1 MAIDF
6 NTEPFFDDYNEDK
19 KFYRILFR
27 PGTAVQARELTQLQ
41 TILQEQIKRHGDHI
55 FKEGSM
61 IIPGQVAY
69 DLDVSYVKLKDD
81 PTVDFAA
88 TFAAMKDQI
97 IQDSNGT
104 LAKVI
109 DYTLSEANSEGTIEP
124 NTLFV
129 KFVASGSDEL
139 GNPLS
144 EFSPNEQLTLIDG
157 STPYNIFVD
166 DPDEIQ
172 AAIVGKAGIASV
184 QRGVY
189 YIRGHF
195 VLVPE
200 QSIILDKYSNTPSY
214 RIGLQLVEEVIYPES
229 DESLL
234 DNALGSPNYSA
245 PGAARYFIDLQ
256 LTKLSLTT
264 TADTDFID
272 LLRLSNGRVIF
283 KVERTEYAEI
293 EKTLA
298 RRTFDESGDYTLS
311 PFPIKPRD
319 YRSNDRGGWSAAE
332 KYIFGDMISIITN
345 GINLN
350 YFMCTDDGTSDAAT
364 EPTWSTTA
372 ASISD
377 GTTTWEYMP
386 YPIFNDGVYKFES
399 GQYDFTLD
407 DHNRLAAMVAY
418 AIEPSKAYVKGYEIS
433 KITTEYVPAF
443 KSRYIPAGS
452 NNLCDY
458 FGVEHGS
465 LVEIDQS
472 VSAEKTATLDLSM
485 GSYVIAE
492 NLLFAPDLSTFEK
505 VTLRNVA
512 LSSGTI
518 GSTSSVIGTAR
529 VRGLE
534 LHDKGATVAEDQYKV
549 FLFDIQMNGLNTF
562 DQVAAIY
569 DSSTK
574 FKCDMVAGVDNFTVL
589 NDPNNFSLI
598 HQLPDYAIKEVIEAN
613 YDVVYPLT
621 ITGTEQIVSP
631 PAGFSFDSV
640 SGIGNYVL
648 IMKSGGS
655 ENGSYIEYNTSGQPQ
670 IAINGSGQ
678 LEVTALESSV
688 VYTLFATLI
697 SNGNSGFST
706 ALSIPEDRVDYFMTE
721 ELAAPV
727 SRVLT
732 LQKSYVAR
740 LISVMQD
747 TGDFD
752 NPTGTYGVDIT
763 NRYTLDSGQ
772 RDTHISVGKLSL
784 APNAPAPTA
793 PLKVTYEYIMPSGD
807 SGGKLFTVDSYIAE
821 NSNISYASIP
831 SFSLNQLRDCLDFR
845 PYALDSANTFYT
857 RFMPKFGRNAVF
869 KYHAYLARVDCLS
882 LNTKGQYVVSYGIPD
897 DINPQEPTIPT
908 EAMKLAVVNVE
919 PYTFSSDGL
928 EVSRVENKRYTMR
941 DIGKLERRIK
951 DLEYYTSLS
960 MLEADTSNMR
970 IVDSNGLDRFQ
981 NGFLVD
987 TFDGQGIGNTASNEW
1002 NASIDSKKKELRP
1015 FFAQRQ
1021 VDLLENVDKATRDY
1035 SILGDIITMP
1045 ISSEIDMISQL
1056 RASKDI
1062 SVNPYD
1068 LFTFKGIMYLN
1079 PWSDTW
1085 FSTDRRPDIIIN
1097 DDGQYNALVAKAE
1110 SDGVLGSVWNAWQLV
1125 SQGEP
1130 VTIGSKLDVISS
1142 NAQSNRFAKIDT
1154 DLINSGGSGV
1164 GNGPY
1169 WRSRA
1174 SFTSEELGAIGL
1186 NPAQAGNWG
1195 YLRSSTAS
1203 SVAGSRVLTIETDAV
1218 ETISSRSGKR
1228 TFIEDKID
1236 SRVVDDKVVE
1246 TRVVPYIRPR
1256 AVLFTASG
1264 LKPSTE
1270 VNGFFDGIKVDQ
1282 YITRAQ
1288 TIRVQLIT
1296 GYGSTFDTARNCG
1309 SDVSKIERL
1318 IEQPAYG
1325 QGTINVVNN
1334 STAVV
1339 GYTTGF
1345 LSEFIATDFIIIDGT
1360 EYRIAEVTDNTNL
1373 VLETPYT
1380 GQTADE
1386 IAYKRRIPG
1395 VANSE
1400 VEVAFNHGEV
1410 IRDSVTGATAIVVGQ
1425 EAHKINAT
1433 TTHYYLHILNIK
1445 KGNSSSAFSTA
1456 SAAFLEGQYTNTDG
1470 NGGRKP
1476 RVKYVNTPSAENPAR
1491 KIKTSLTGQLHGIF
1505 RIPNNPKDRFRTG
1518 VRELVFTDSGNPK
1531 ESGNTSTT
1539 AVYEANGVV
1548 TVKQRTVISTRTGSL
1563 KVEDLDPESNAIITT
1578 TDRLTRDTG
1587 WFDPLAQTFMVQ
1599 EEGGAF
1605 ISSVDLFFSAV
1616 DTNIPVRIEIRE
1628 VVNGYPGQIVL
1639 PFSRVFKKPADV
1651 YTSAT
1656 GTVATTFRF
1665 ESPVYVQEGTEYALV
1680 VLSDSAAF
1688 RVHIAETG
1696 AEDYNGNKIS
1706 SQPYNGVFFKS
1717 QNASTWTAS
1726 QMEDLKFVMK
1736 KSQFTSGTYEVEL
1749 VPPKTNLR
1757 NLDYHPFAFVQGS
1770 KKVRVAHRNHGFV
1783 VGETVEISTRQ
1794 TITDI
1799 NGFLAADIFKTHT
1812 IISAEEDSY
1821 VIELTS
1827 SATAADA
1834 TGREGGA
1841 YIYATENYEFS
1852 TAMLN
1857 AAVTAVSGTSIS
1869 YVLKTVDHAGQSYFN
1884 TLVNGENTS
1893 FNTPRVLT
1901 HSLENTTDVVVTAK
1915 LSSTN
1920 PNVSPVLDVGRIAL
1934 TMVNNKVDSP
1944 RALTVNDPDLD
1955 EYILANT
1962 TTINDT
1968 TAPMSLTG
1976 TNTITIAASETEL
1989 FNTFSELQV
1998 GNTIRFRYTNL
2009 DNSLATKIVFVAQH
2023 FVDPDG
2029 NLVIEFDTEDFT
2041 DPGLMET
2048 PSGRTVDIHWLSHYN
2063 SEIGVN
2069 NGSVTSKYVTKKINL
2084 ARPSEMLRI
2093 MMAASIPNDA
2103 DIEIYYKTGQSID
2116 SDFIASRYYRAAP
2129 TSGYVK
2135 SDSQWTDLSFDV
2147 ENLEPFTSLIVKI
2160 VMRSSNIAKVP
2171 RIKDFRTIACAA

>member
-19 KFYRILFR
+19 QFYRILFR

-41 TILQEQIKRHGDHI
+41 TILQEQIKRHGDHV
-55 FKEGSM
+55 FKEGAM

-97 IQDSNGT
+97 IKDSNGT

-109 DYTLSEANSEGTIEP
+109 DYSLSEKNSQGVLEP
-124 NTLFV
+124 NTLLV
-129 KFVASGSDEL
+129 KFVASGADEL
-139 GNPLS
+139 GNSLA
-144 EFSPNEQLTLIDG
+144 EFQPNEQLTLVDG
-157 STPYNIFVD
+157 STPYSIYVD

-172 AAIVGKAGIASV
+172 SQVIGKASIASV

-195 VLVPE
+195 VLVPQ
-200 QSIILDKYSNTPSY
+200 QSIILDKYNNTPSY
-214 RIGLQLVEEVIYPES
+214 RIGLQLTEEVVYPES

-245 PGAARYFIDLQ
+245 PGAARYFIDLV

-272 LLRLSNGRVIF
+272 LLRLNNGKVIF
-283 KVERTEYAEI
+283 KVERTEYSEL

-298 RRTFDESGDYTLS
+298 RRTYDESGDYTLA

-319 YRSNDRGGWSAAE
+319 FRSNDRGGWAAGE
-332 KYIFGDMISIITN
+332 SYIFGDMIGISTN

-350 YFMCTDDGTSDAAT
+350 YFMCTDDGISDAAT

-372 ASISD
+372 PSISD

-386 YPIFNDGVYKFES
+386 YPIFNDGVYRFES
-399 GQYDFTLD
+399 GEYNFTIN

-433 KITTEYVPAF
+433 KITTEYVQAF
-443 KSRYIPAGS
+443 KSRYVPAGS

-465 LVEIDQS
+465 LIAIDQS
-472 VSAEKTATLDLSM
+472 VSSEKTATLDLSM
-485 GSYVIAE
+485 GSYVIAN
-492 NLLFAPDLSTFEK
+492 NLSYAPDLTTFGK
-505 VTLRNVA
+505 VTLRNVL
-512 LSSGTI
+512 LSDPTSS
-518 GSTSSVIGTAR
+518 STSSVIGTAR
-529 VRGLE
+529 VRGIE
-534 LHDKGATVAEDQYKV
+534 LHDKGASVAEDQYKI

-562 DQVAAIY
+562 DQTNCIY
-569 DSSTK
+569 DSSTS
-574 FKCDMVAGVDNFTVL
+574 FMCNMTSGVNNPTVL
-589 NDPNNFSLI
+589 NDPNNFALI
-598 HQLPDYAIKEVIEAN
+598 HQLPDFAIKEVTEAN

-621 ITGTEQIVSP
+621 VTGTEQIVSP
-631 PAGFSFDSV
+631 PFGFAFDSV
-640 SGIGNYVL
+640 NGIGNYILV
-648 IMKSGGS
+648 MKSGGS
-655 ENGSYIEYNTSGQPQ
+655 ENGSYIEYNGVGQPQ
-670 IAINGSGQ
+670 ISINGSGQ
-678 LEVTALESSV
+678 LEVTNLESSV
-688 VYTLFATLI
+688 TYTLFATLI
-697 SNGNSGFST
+697 STGNSSFST
-706 ALSIPEDRVDYFMTE
+706 SLSIPEDRVDYFLTAQD
-721 ELAAPV
+721 AAPANG
-727 SRVLT
+727 VLN
-732 LQKSYVAR
+732 LQKAYVTR
-740 LISVMQD
+740 LVSVMQD
-747 TGDFD
+747 TGTFAA
-752 NPTGTYGVDIT
+752 PTGTYGVDIT
-763 NRYTLDSGQ
+763 NRYILDNGQ
-772 RDTHISVGKLSL
+772 HETHISCGSLKL

-793 PLKVTYEYIMPSGD
+793 PIKVTYEYIMPSGD
-807 SGGKLFTVDSYIAE
+807 SGGKIFTVDSYVAE
-821 NSNISYASIP
+821 NSNISYGSIP
-831 SFSLNQLRDCLDFR
+831 SFRLYQLRDCLDFR
-845 PYALDSANTFYT
+845 PYSLDSANTYYT
-857 RFMPKFGRNAVF
+857 RFMPKFGRSAVF
-869 KYHAYLARVDCLS
+869 KYHAYLPRVDCLS

-908 EAMKLAVVNVE
+908 DAMKLAVVNVE
-919 PYTFSSDGL
+919 PYTFSSNGL
-928 EVSRVENKRYTMR
+928 EVTRVDNKRYTMR

-1021 VDLLENVDKATRDY
+1021 VDLLENVDKTTRDY
-1035 SILGDIITMP
+1035 SVLGDIITLP
-1045 ISSEIDMISQL
+1045 IASETPMISQQ

-1085 FSTDRRPDIIIN
+1085 FATDRRPDVIIN

-1110 SDGVLGSVWNAWQLV
+1110 EDGVLGTLWNAWQLV

-1130 VTIGSKLDVISS
+1130 VVVGSKLDVISS
-1142 NAQSNRFAKIDT
+1142 NAKGNRFARIDT
-1154 DLINSGGSGV
+1154 ALINAGGNGV

-1186 NPAQAGNWG
+1186 DPSKAGNWG
-1195 YLRSSTAS
+1195 YLTTSTAS
-1203 SVAGSRVLTIETDAV
+1203 AVAGSRVLTIETEAV
-1218 ETISSRSGKR
+1218 ETVTSRTGKR
-1228 TFIEDKID
+1228 TFIEDKVD

-1246 TRVVPYIRPR
+1246 TRVIPYIRPR
-1256 AVLFTASG
+1256 AVLFTANG
-1264 LKPSTE
+1264 LKPSTD

-1282 YITRAQ
+1282 YITRAT
-1288 TIRVQLIT
+1288 TIRVQLVT

-1309 SDVSKIERL
+1309 SDVSKVERL

-1325 QGTINVVNN
+1325 QGTINVVKN
-1334 STAVV
+1334 SNAVV

-1345 LSEFIATDFIIIDGT
+1345 LSEFSAGDFIIIAGK
-1360 EYRIAEVTDNTNL
+1360 EYKINEVTDNTNL
-1373 VLETPYT
+1373 VLETAYT
-1380 GQTADE
+1380 GDTADE

-1395 VANSE
+1395 VKNSE

-1433 TTHYYLHILNIK
+1433 TTYYYLHILNIK
-1445 KGNSSSAFSTA
+1445 NGNSGNTFSTA
-1456 SAAFLEGQYTNTDG
+1456 SGAYLEGQYTETEG
-1470 NGGRKP
+1470 NGGKKP
-1476 RVKYVNTPSAENPAR
+1476 RVKYVSTPADVNS
-1491 KIKTSLTGQLHGIF
+1491 KTIKTSPTGQLHGIF

-1518 VRELVFTDSGNPK
+1518 VRELVFTDSGSAK
-1531 ESGNTSTT
+1531 DGGNTSAT

-1563 KVEDLDPESNAIITT
+1563 KVEDVDPETNAIITT
-1578 TDRLTRDTG
+1578 NDRLTRDTG

-1605 ISSVDLFFSAV
+1605 LSSVDLYFSAV
-1616 DTNIPVRIEIRE
+1616 DANIPVRIEIRE
-1628 VVNGYPGQIVL
+1628 VVNGYPGQVVL
-1639 PFSRVFKKPADV
+1639 PFSRVEKRPADV

-1656 GTVATTFRF
+1656 GTAPTRF
-1665 ESPVYVQEGTEYALV
+1665 SFVSPVYVEQGTEYALV
-1680 VLSDSAAF
+1680 ILSDSAAF
-1688 RVHIAETG
+1688 RVHICETG
-1696 AEDYNGNKIS
+1696 AIGYDGNKIS

-1717 QNASTWTAS
+1717 QNASTWTAA
-1726 QMEDLKFVMK
+1726 QMEDLKFIINK
-1736 KSQFTSGTYEVEL
+1736 AQFTTGNYQIEL
-1749 VPPKTNLR
+1749 IPPKTNLR
-1757 NLDYHPFAFVQGS
+1757 NLDYHPFNFAAGS
-1770 KKVRVAHRNHGFV
+1770 KKIRVAHRNHGFV

-1794 TITDI
+1794 KITDI
-1799 NGFLAADIFKTHT
+1799 NGFLAADIFKSHT
-1812 IISAEEDSY
+1812 ILSAEEDSY

-1827 SATAADA
+1827 SATVAES

-1857 AAVTAVSGTSIS
+1857 ATNTSVSGTNINF
-1869 YVLKTVDHAGQSYFN
+1869 VLKTVDHDGQSYFT

-1893 FNTPRVLT
+1893 FNTPRVLRYST
-1901 HSLENTTDVVVTAK
+1901 ENTTDVVVTAT

-1920 PNVSPVLDVGRIAL
+1920 PNVSPILDVGRIGL

-1944 RALTVNDPDLD
+1944 RALTINDPELD

-1962 TTINDT
+1962 TTINNT
-1968 TAPMSLTG
+1968 TAPIGITG
-1976 TNTITIAASETEL
+1976 TNTITIASTQSEL

-1998 GNTIRFRYTNL
+1998 GNTVRFRYTNL

-2023 FVDPDG
+2023 YINPEGD
-2029 NLVIEFDTEDFT
+2029 LVVEFDTEDFS

-2048 PSGRTVDIHWLSHYN
+2048 QAGKTVDIHWLSHYN

-2069 NGSVTSKYVTKKINL
+2069 SGSVTSKYVTKKINL

-2093 MMAASIPNDA
+2093 MMAAQIPNDA
-2103 DIEIYYKTGQSID
+2103 DIEIYYKTGQSVD
-2116 SDFIASRYYRAAP
+2116 TDFISSRYYRAAP

-2160 VMRSSNIAKVP
+2160 VMRSTNIAKVP